1 MIKISPDW
9 ALLCKI
15 MGTEDPTE
23 VQLELRGQIV
33 QEFARRYLKGITAT
47 EQFAQCVSE
56 IKRAVRDEFEKALSA
71 ILVDEDPK
79 RMWSTPRYS
88 LKSEFKMLI
97 AQEIEATIRGTVL
110 EAIREKLGNMDEEI
124 KTQMEK
130 LEDWKKRHIQEV
142 VKDTIT
148 KMVAETAKS
157 LLPKEE
163 KS

>member
-1 MIKISPDW
+1 M
-9 ALLCKI
+9 
-15 MGTEDPTE
+15 
-23 VQLELRGQIV
+23 
-33 QEFARRYLKGITAT
+33 KGITAT

-124 KTQMEK
+124 KSQMEK